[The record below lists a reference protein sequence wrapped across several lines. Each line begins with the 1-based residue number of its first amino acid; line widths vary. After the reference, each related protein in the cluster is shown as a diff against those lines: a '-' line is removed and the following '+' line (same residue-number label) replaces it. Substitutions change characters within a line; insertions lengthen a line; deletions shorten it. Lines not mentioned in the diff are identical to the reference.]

1 MRSIAQRIGSRRN
14 DSWRGNPSTEVARRE
29 VQRASVLSSGA
40 TGECQERDVLLQG
53 IVSRM
58 DNWEELADEDKA
70 KEKSKESEH

>member
-1 MRSIAQRIGSRRN
+1 MIPGAGTQAPKSPTVRY
-14 DSWRGNPSTEVARRE
+14 
-29 VQRASVLSSGA
+29 SVLSSGA